1 MYSIFETEI
10 TIRPD
15 DIDMNNHVH
24 NTKYLDYV
32 LAARYDQMQ
41 KDYKM
46 SMAEFHNTGYNW
58 VVSSTHIDY
67 KRALTLSD
75 KVVIV
80 RTQLDS
86 VNGAQC
92 TVNFKIV
99 KKENQKL
106 AAEGFL
112 VYTMIDL
119 KNGKP
124 VRIPQ
129 EIIDRY
135 SI

>member
-106 AAEGFL
+106 VAEGYL
-112 VYTMIDL
+112 VYTMINL
-119 KNGKP
+119 SNGKP

-135 SI
+135 TI